1 MVNRPIIKR
10 LFTPRFLAN
19 NNPPPIVMTHAGHII
34 YDKIYQYKLQS
45 KTKMKPCLLFL
56 SCKNIKEADKISGQ
70 LLKEKLVICA
80 KKISINSSYLWN
92 KKIESAQE
100 VLLIMDSV
108 EENFEKINKEVK
120 KLHSYKTYTLF
131 MININKANKETVAW
145 FKKEI
150 IHTTASVG

>member
-1 MVNRPIIKR
+1 
-10 LFTPRFLAN
+10 
-19 NNPPPIVMTHAGHII
+19 
-34 YDKIYQYKLQS
+34 
-45 KTKMKPCLLFL
+45 MKPCLLFL

-70 LLKEKLVICA
+70 LLKEKLIVCA

-120 KLHSYKTYTLF
+120 KLHSYKTYTLL
-131 MININKANKETVAW
+131 MTEVNKINNNALKWIQKSLLPSKL
-145 FKKEI
+145 K
-150 IHTTASVG
+150 

>member
-1 MVNRPIIKR
+1 
-10 LFTPRFLAN
+10 
-19 NNPPPIVMTHAGHII
+19 
-34 YDKIYQYKLQS
+34 
-45 KTKMKPCLLFL
+45 MKPCLLFL